1 MAVVYAAR
9 EGPPAVDLPTQHAP
23 ALAELRAA
31 CAHSQGSDH
40 GKTHALAVELLN
52 DWAAIFT
59 AVSYTH
65 LDVYKRQA
73 QGLIKMM
80 CD

>member
-1 MAVVYAAR
+1 MYKR
-9 EGPPAVDLPTQHAP
+9 QTQHAP

-59 AVSYTH
+59 VLSHPELPLTNNDAERALRHWVIPVSYTH
-65 LDVYKRQA
+65 L
-73 QGLIKMM
+73 
-80 CD
+80 